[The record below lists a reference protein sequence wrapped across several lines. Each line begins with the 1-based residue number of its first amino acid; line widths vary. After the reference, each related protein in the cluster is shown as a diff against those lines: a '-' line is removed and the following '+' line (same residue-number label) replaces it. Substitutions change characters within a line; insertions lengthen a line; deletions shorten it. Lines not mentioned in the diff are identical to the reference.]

1 MVSSY
6 VAEEVA
12 VEPCIKSFTL
22 TEYARI
28 RSVQRCGTK
37 YMKPCSRNPGGGT
50 YDFIFRP
57 PSLLFDTGTK
67 ALICNCSRQ
76 MYGRQPCVRAHTQT
90 HALISHNVM

>member
-22 TEYARI
+22 IEYARI

-37 YMKPCSRNPGGGT
+37 YKKPCSRNPRGGT
-50 YDFIFRP
+50 YDFIFRLS
-57 PSLLFDTGTK
+57 SLLFDTDTK

-76 MYGRQPCVRAHTQT
+76 MYGTQPCVRTHTHKHMHSYHT
-90 HALISHNVM
+90 K